1 MTTTGGNG
9 PSRRFPPRL
18 LPRLTPRPS
27 NKGGKLARTSPGC
40 HPYGPTVPGSLTR
53 HSGSRRPVGPAGCC
67 GVWGCLRPL
76 FTQATQ
82 AFSSWKIRGILGAEP
97 SGRVMRGRKG
107 TRYVL
112 QPPPRHAAARN
123 CMRLYGLD
131 DCVGGRPGGGRSRRA
146 TPPPPGEL
154 DSMAV

>member
-1 MTTTGGNG
+1 MLTLTTPTTSLDNHLMIYTTTAITMTTTGGNG

-82 AFSSWKIRGILGAEP
+82 AFSSWKIRGILGP
-97 SGRVMRGRKG
+97 TLFCFTVPIPWSRPWV
-107 TRYVL
+107 
-112 QPPPRHAAARN
+112 RN
-123 CMRLYGLD
+123 
-131 DCVGGRPGGGRSRRA
+131 RA
-146 TPPPPGEL
+146 VE
-154 DSMAV
+154 